1 MKYIFK
7 IFLAFIFLFSVV
19 SSAQEKKIEKG
30 NKEYSHYSYVDAQQ
44 AYLKVIENGFSSAD
58 ILQKL
63 GDSYYFTADYK
74 KAAKWYKALYAEYAD
89 GLNPDY
95 LYRYAQSLKSTEDYS
110 TSDEI
115 MEKFYEV
122 NGNDNRAVFFAK
134 ERDYL
139 KDIRYNE
146 RFEIDLAKF
155 NSSLSDFAP
164 AFYLNDLVFASNGQ
178 YNNDRQ
184 RTHDWNDQPFL
195 DLYLINISEKKENR
209 TVKSLSGKINT
220 KYHESTAVFSKDG
233 KTVYFTRN
241 NFTKGS
247 YKKDAKGTNRLKLY
261 RGIMKE
267 NGKWDVSEV
276 SFNNNEYSVAH
287 PALSVDE
294 KTLYFASDMPGGK
307 GFSDLYKVDI
317 LENGFSEPVSL
328 GDGVNTKERETFP
341 FVGSD
346 NRFYFASDGH
356 VGLGGLDVFVTEI
369 EGDNSFGEVYNVGAP
384 INSAQ
389 DDFSFIINAETE
401 FGYFASNRP
410 GGEGDDDIYRFK
422 RLEPLVIKC
431 DQVLEGYVLDEQT
444 KEPIGDAAVI
454 LLDDK
459 NKVVSEVKSK
469 ANGSY
474 TFKLECTKAYAT
486 RSTKEG
492 YSTQEKSFASTKVNK
507 AKIEQTLLL
516 KKGKDLTQTP
526 IDIGSD
532 LAKVLNLSP
541 INFDLDRFNIRPD
554 AALELQKVIAVLNE
568 YPNMKIDVRSHT
580 DSRGRDSYNKSLSE
594 RRAQSTMDYIV
605 SVGGINRLRISGSGY
620 GETMLVN
627 HCSNGVKC
635 EDYIHEQNRRSEFI
649 VVAN

>member
-7 IFLAFIFLFSVV
+7 IFLAFVFLFSITA
-19 SSAQEKKIEKG
+19 SAQEKKVEKG
-30 NKEYSHYSYVDAQQ
+30 NKEYDHYSFVDAQQ
-44 AYLKVIENGFSSAD
+44 AYLNVVQNGFTSAD

-63 GDSYYFTADYK
+63 GDSYYFTAKYE
-74 KAAKWYKALYAEYAD
+74 KAAEWYEALYTEFAD
-89 GLNPDY
+89 GLDPDY
-95 LYRYAQSLKSTEDYS
+95 LYRYAQSLKSLEKYS
-110 TSDEI
+110 ASDEI
-115 MEKFYEV
+115 MEKFYQL

-139 KDIRYNE
+139 NDIRYNE

-155 NSSLSDFAP
+155 NSILSDFAP
-164 AFYLNDLVFASNGQ
+164 AYYMEDLVFASNGQ

-184 RTHDWNDQPFL
+184 RTHEWNDQPFL
-195 DLYLINISEKKENR
+195 DLYSINISEKKENR
-209 TVKSLSGKINT
+209 KVKSFSGKINT
-220 KYHESTAVFSKDG
+220 KYHESTAVFTKDG
-233 KTVYFTRN
+233 QTMYFTRN

-247 YKKDAKGTNRLKLY
+247 YKKDSNGTNRLKLY
-261 RGIMKE
+261 RGKMKD
-267 NGKWDVSEV
+267 NGKWDVEEV
-276 SFNNNEYSVAH
+276 PFNNNEYSVAH

-307 GFSDLYKVDI
+307 GFSDLYKVEI
-317 LENGFSEPVSL
+317 LADGYSEPVSL
-328 GDGVNTKERETFP
+328 GDRINTKERETFP

-369 EGDNSFGEVYNVGAP
+369 DGANSFGEVYNVGKP

-401 FGYFASNRP
+401 FGYFASNRS
-410 GGEGDDDIYRFK
+410 GGEGGDDIYRFK
-422 RLEPLVIKC
+422 RLEPLVINC
-431 DQVLEGYVLDEQT
+431 DQVLEGYVLDEES
-444 KEPIGDAAVI
+444 KEPIGDASVT
-454 LLDDK
+454 LMDEN
-459 NKVVSEVKSK
+459 NKVISEVKSK

-474 TFKLECTKAYAT
+474 TFELDCEKAYAV

-492 YSTQEKSFASTKVNK
+492 YSTKEKSFVSTNENK
-507 AKIEQTLLL
+507 ATNEQTLLL
-516 KKGKDLTQTP
+516 EKGKDLTVTP
-526 IDIGSD
+526 IEMGSD
-532 LAKVLNLSP
+532 LAKVLNLNP

-568 YPNMKIDVRSHT
+568 YPKMKIDVRSHT

-594 RRAQSTMDYIV
+594 RRAQSTMEYIV
-605 SVGGINRLRISGSGY
+605 SEGGINRLRISGSGY